1 MATQT
6 VAYYQELY
14 EANLPYEGDAT
25 KCANALKALLM
36 LRQIRAQSMG
46 SAGSNL
52 TFSPYDDEIK
62 RLQSMT
68 VALSNATTGAS
79 FTRVR
84 PVRS

>member
-1 MATQT
+1 MSTQS
-6 VAYYQELY
+6 VAYYQEIY
-14 EANLPYEGDAT
+14 EANLPYEGDLT
-25 KCANALKALLM
+25 KCQNALKALLM

-62 RLQSMT
+62 RLQAL
-68 VALSNATTGAS
+68 VASLANASNSAS
-79 FTRVR
+79 FTRMR